1 MVADFNQLP
10 IPYRAV
16 ATDMITGDM
25 VVLDHGDLATAMRAS
40 MAIPGAFS
48 PVYFENYILA
58 DGGMVRN
65 IPVDVA
71 RATCADI
78 VIVVNL
84 VEPSPTPEKL
94 VQATQLLA
102 RSMYVML
109 EANEKIQLRR

>member
-16 ATDMITGDM
+16 ATDMVSGDM
-25 VVLDHGDLATAMRAS
+25 VVLDRGDLATAMRAS

-48 PVYFENYILA
+48 PVPYENYILA

-71 RATCADI
+71 RAT
-78 VIVVNL
+78 L
-84 VEPSPTPEKL
+84 RRHRHRREPGRAVHAARKAGAGDATPRAQH
-94 VQATQLLA
+94 VGHA
-102 RSMYVML
+102 RS
-109 EANEKIQLRR
+109 Q